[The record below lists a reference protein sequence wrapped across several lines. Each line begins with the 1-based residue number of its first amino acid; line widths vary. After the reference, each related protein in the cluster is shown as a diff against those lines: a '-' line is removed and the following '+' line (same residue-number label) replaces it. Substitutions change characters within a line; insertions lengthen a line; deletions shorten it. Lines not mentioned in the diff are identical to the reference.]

1 MPTHVIVQTASGA
14 QVSVAPTSG
23 AAAMVVPQRATSAD
37 ADGRADLTVISPTA
51 GAEVAVHVQATKAG
65 ATASCATSFT
75 PVDLPQA
82 TDSPGLPP
90 IQTTTQPIPPA
101 NNNT

>member
-1 MPTHVIVQTASGA
+1 M
-14 QVSVAPTSG
+14 VS
-23 AAAMVVPQRATSAD
+23 PQRAVSAD
-37 ADGRADLTVISPTA
+37 ADGRADVTVTSQAA
-51 GAEVAVHVQATKAG
+51 GTKVNVQVQATKAG
-65 ATASCATSFT
+65 ASASCSTSFT

-90 IQTTTQPIPPA
+90 IQITTQPIPPA